1 MKKEMEVTLKL
12 DYKGCEAIVDEA
24 RKLNAENK
32 ELKAKLEAR
41 EKSIK
46 NLSEWI
52 IEMVT
57 YADVDIQRDFSGVFD
72 EHFIQEVATCLE
84 DEILGSKFDLERQDK
99 IIKAQEKMIKA
110 QENLIE
116 ADKKVI
122 NTSSLAIMSLAKRL
136 ETKYNDEAG
145 NVYLEAIK

>member
-1 MKKEMEVTLKL
+1 MTTLLERMK
-12 DYKGCEAIVDEA
+12 I
-24 RKLNAENK
+24 ENDK
-32 ELKAKLEAR
+32 LKAKLEAR

-52 IEMVT
+52 IEMGT
-57 YADVDIQRDFSGVFD
+57 YTGVDIQRDFDGVFD
-72 EHFIQEVATCLE
+72 EDFIQEVATCLE
-84 DEILGSKFDLERQDK
+84 GDIIVGKFDIERQDK

-136 ETKYNDEAG
+136 ETKYNDESG

>member
-1 MKKEMEVTLKL
+1 MEVTLKL

-52 IEMVT
+52 IEMGT
-57 YADVDIQRDFSGVFD
+57 YADVDIQRDFSGYSMNILFKKLLLVLKTKFL
-72 EHFIQEVATCLE
+72 VANLTLN
-84 DEILGSKFDLERQDK
+84 DK
-99 IIKAQEKMIKA
+99 IKLLK
-110 QENLIE
+110 LR
-116 ADKKVI
+116 
-122 NTSSLAIMSLAKRL
+122 KR
-136 ETKYNDEAG
+136 
-145 NVYLEAIK
+145 

>member
-1 MKKEMEVTLKL
+1 M
-12 DYKGCEAIVDEA
+12 
-24 RKLNAENK
+24 
-32 ELKAKLEAR
+32 KAKLEAR

-52 IEMVT
+52 IEMGT

-116 ADKKVI
+116 ADKKLLTLLVWLSCHWQNALKQ
-122 NTSSLAIMSLAKRL
+122 NTTMKLVMCI
-136 ETKYNDEAG
+136 
-145 NVYLEAIK
+145 